1 MSLLSTYGVL
11 SWFRLKCS
19 SNPTIR
25 VTMSHS
31 ANNVNSICL
40 LRLSAIG
47 DVCHAV
53 ATLQT
58 IQRTHPNAKITWVIG
73 KIEARLLVNL
83 PNVEFIEFD
92 KRAGLKGYRELYQKL
107 SNRRFDVLLHMQ
119 VALRASLATLCI
131 KADQKWGFDRVRA
144 KEGQWIF
151 TNRKIQPQKN
161 PHVAD
166 GFFAFAKA
174 LGTPDNELL
183 KWDMPVPNEH
193 KEWAGKLLGED
204 KYMVISPAASK
215 AERNW
220 LVERYAEVSDYASA
234 NGYNVVLSGGP
245 TPLEKQLAMHIE
257 NLVQQPIINLVGKT
271 SLPQLLAVI
280 AKAEFVIAP
289 DSGPAHM
296 ATTVNTPVIGLYA
309 HSNPS
314 RTGPYHSLNN
324 TISVYEELLQ
334 QQTGYAV
341 DQNPWGK
348 RVKGESLMALITV
361 DAVKQKMDLLFNAT
375 DKNSEH

>member
-1 MSLLSTYGVL
+1 M
-11 SWFRLKCS
+11 
-19 SNPTIR
+19 P
-25 VTMSHS
+25 HP
-31 ANNVNSICL
+31 ANNFNSICV

-53 ATLQT
+53 ATLQA
-58 IQRTHPNAKITWVIG
+58 IQRAHPNAKITWVIG
-73 KIEARLLVNL
+73 KIEARLLADL

-92 KRAGLKGYRELYQKL
+92 KRAGLKGYRDLFQKL
-107 SNRRFDVLLHMQ
+107 KGRKFDVLLHMQ

-131 KADQKWGFDRVRA
+131 KAKQKWGFDRVRA

-151 TNRKIQPQKN
+151 TNRKIQPQKD

-174 LGTPDNELL
+174 IGTPHDEVP
-183 KWDMPVPNEH
+183 KWNMPVPREH
-193 KEWAGKLLGED
+193 KDWAANLLGERR
-204 KYMVISPAASK
+204 YMVISPAASK

-220 LVERYAEVSDYASA
+220 LIERYAEVSDYASA
-234 NGYNVVLSGGP
+234 NGLKVVLSGGP
-245 TPLEKQLAMHIE
+245 TSLEKQLAVQIE
-257 NLVQQPIINLVGKT
+257 NLVQQPVINLVGKT

-280 AKAEFVIAP
+280 ANAEFVIAP

-314 RTGPYHSLNN
+314 RTGPYHSLNT
-324 TISVYEELLQ
+324 TISVYEELLK
-334 QQTGYAV
+334 QQTGKTV
-341 DQNPWGK
+341 NQNPWGK

-361 DAVKQKMDLLFNAT
+361 DAVKQKMDLLFNAS